1 MKPAMAALLLALALL
16 FGPIQPASAHR
27 PSDAFLTLDVAER
40 TITGQWD
47 IALRDLE
54 HAIGLDS
61 DQDGAVT
68 WGELK
73 GQHEAIAAYALSRL
87 AITTG
92 AGVCPTRIA
101 EHLVDRHDG
110 AAYAIVRF
118 TADCPAAVQALDLT
132 YNLLFDL
139 DALHHGLV
147 RVSHAGQTHTT
158 TFSPQ
163 RRDWRIEAGTPDRL
177 RQVTTYLAEGIWHI
191 WIGFDHILFLISL
204 LLPAVLRPDGRNRRP
219 VPRLHAAFVD
229 VAKVVTAFTVA
240 HSATLALA
248 ATGWLSLPSRL
259 VEPVIAATII
269 VAAANNLY
277 PLITRRIWI
286 MAFGFG
292 LIHGVGFAAALQQL
306 GLPAGAFLVSL
317 ISFNIGVELGQ
328 LVIVAAVLP
337 AGLLLW
343 RSPRYAR
350 GVLQFGSLVIAAVA
364 GLWLVE
370 RTFGVAL
377 IG

>member
-1 MKPAMAALLLALALL
+1 M
-16 FGPIQPASAHR
+16 
-27 PSDAFLTLDVAER
+27 
-40 TITGQWD
+40 
-47 IALRDLE
+47 
-54 HAIGLDS
+54 
-61 DQDGAVT
+61 
-68 WGELK
+68 
-73 GQHEAIAAYALSRL
+73 
-87 AITTG
+87 
-92 AGVCPTRIA
+92 
-101 EHLVDRHDG
+101 
-110 AAYAIVRF
+110 
-118 TADCPAAVQALDLT
+118 
-132 YNLLFDL
+132 
-139 DALHHGLV
+139 HHGLV